1 MLRESSL
8 SILSIDLSLE
18 LAAKFAYL
26 PAIYYSSYIEGQW
39 VGGKPRI
46 KGFLGSGW
54 MHVVVSFSRAVV
66 QHYVMFIVIVCFDF
80 IVVPGVSYMFFR
92 TAFCIRCTS
101 FLFLLFGVVFRHR
114 PATSGQV
121 VVSSIAFD
129 SIRVVAFLKL

>member
-8 SILSIDLSLE
+8 SILSIDLGLE

-46 KGFLGSGW
+46 KGFLGSRW
-54 MHVVVSFSRAVV
+54 MHVVVSSSRAAV
-66 QHYVMFIVIVCFDF
+66 QHYVIFVVIVCFDF

-92 TAFCIRCTS
+92 TGP
-101 FLFLLFGVVFRHR
+101 LFVLYSMQFIPLLIVWC
-114 PATSGQV
+114 S
-121 VVSSIAFD
+121 VSP
-129 SIRVVAFLKL
+129 

>member
-18 LAAKFAYL
+18 LGAKFAYL

-54 MHVVVSFSRAVV
+54 MHVVVSSSRAVV
-66 QHYVMFIVIVCFDF
+66 QHYVIFVVIVCFDF
-80 IVVPGVSYMFFR
+80 IAVPGVSYMFFSYGSPVR
-92 TAFCIRCTS
+92 FVLDA
-101 FLFLLFGVVFRHR
+101 LH
-114 PATSGQV
+114 
-121 VVSSIAFD
+121 SS
-129 SIRVVAFLKL
+129 SYCLV